1 LSSVSDKKKR
11 FYNIDTEATSSSVT
25 ASIAASVPA
34 SKPASVPASEP
45 ASKATSIGGCQN
57 GQEGDDESEKE
68 FHFEKLKMNR
78 KRPNLFQS
86 LACYPYPVT

>member
-11 FYNIDTEATSSSVT
+11 FYNIDTEATSST
-25 ASIAASVPA
+25 MPTSIAASVPA

-45 ASKATSIGGCQN
+45 ASKATGLGGCQN

-68 FHFEKLKMNR
+68 FHFENLKMIG

-86 LACYPYPVT
+86 LACYPNPVT

>member
-1 LSSVSDKKKR
+1 LSSVSNNEKR
-11 FYNIDTEATSSSVT
+11 FYNIDTEATSST
-25 ASIAASVPA
+25 LPASVPA
-34 SKPASVPASEP
+34 SK
-45 ASKATSIGGCQN
+45 ATSLGGCQN

-68 FHFEKLKMNR
+68 FHFENLKMSG